1 MKYISNIIGLE
12 TSKFNSLHHITIN
25 SHKYNQSMKQKH
37 YDNLVN
43 RNITSLG
50 SELVNNR
57 LIGN

>member
-12 TSKFNSLHHITIN
+12 TSKFNSVHHITIN

-57 LIGN
+57 